1 MLNDILHQPIR
12 TKIITYI
19 YSVKRASF
27 KDIKATLELTDG
39 HMSTHIKSLIKSGY
53 ISSKKSFKIGKPLTT
68 YTISMKG
75 MKDFLAYIDE
85 LDCIVKFIKTV

>member
-27 KDIKATLELTDG
+27 SDIKATLELTDG
-39 HMSTHIKSLIKSGY
+39 HMSTHMKSLMKCGY
-53 ISSKKSFKIGKPLTT
+53 ISSSKTFKTGKPLTT
-68 YTISMKG
+68 YTITMKG
-75 MKDFLAYIDE
+75 MKAFLAYIDE
-85 LDCIVKFIKTV
+85 LDCIVKFARL

>member
-27 KDIKATLELTDG
+27 SDIKMTLELTDG
-39 HMSTHIKSLIKSGY
+39 HMSTHIKSLMKSGY
-53 ISSKKSFKIGKPLTT
+53 ISNNKTFKTGKPLTT
-68 YTISMKG
+68 YTITIKG
-75 MKDFLAYIDE
+75 MKAFLSYIDE
-85 LDCIVKFIKTV
+85 LDCIVRFVKTV